1 MLRSECCVE
10 SDRNGDRREVDGR
23 RGKVDSV

>member
-1 MLRSECCVE
+1 MLRSEYCVE
-10 SDRNGDRREVDGR
+10 PDRNGDGRGVDGR